1 MIMKVKKE
9 FAAAIMATTMLLTGC
24 GTASTEES
32 ATVTGT
38 VADETSEVDSDGY
51 AGVYG
56 GGEVESSEAPASNI
70 YDYPESIMSENAPY
84 GREISLSGVYVA
96 VPGIFDDTMPR
107 AGYADYLMFER
118 DGNGYY
124 MYTAGCSWSAYSEA
138 VEYNLEEAPD
148 ALYNSFIELLRDGP
162 FDVNHQT
169 PFTYSDTTQVTL
181 ESDEYLEIDGREF
194 RRQSGTVHGN
204 HYGLEGDAYFTVYYV
219 LSVSAFTNAD
229 GIEVSEP
236 AMAMFFT
243 GDLSDHGRQLIDD
256 CADYAVTHAY
266 LVQE

>member
-1 MIMKVKKE
+1 MKVKKE
-9 FAAAIMATTMLLTGC
+9 FAAAIMAVSMLLTGC
-24 GTASTEES
+24 GTAST
-32 ATVTGT
+32 
-38 VADETSEVDSDGY
+38 DETSAVASAERGEAPTVDSDGY
-51 AGVYG
+51 AGVSG
-56 GGEVESSEAPASNI
+56 DGEAESSEAATGND

-124 MYTAGCSWSAYSEA
+124 MYTTGCSWSAYSEA

-169 PFTYSDTTQVTL
+169 PFTHTDSTQVTL

-204 HYGLEGDAYFTVYYV
+204 NYGLEGDAYFTVYYV
-219 LSVSAFTNAD
+219 LSDSAFTNAD

-236 AMAMFFT
+236 SMAMFFT
-243 GDLSDHGRQLIDD
+243 GDLSEQGRQLIDD

-266 LVQE
+266 LVEE